1 MGRASTT
8 PSHLRVLES
17 YLSIAPRSVDSRLTF
32 AWSFGLVCFAIVL
45 AAGGIVVDV
54 LAFAAPRS
62 QLGIAALGA
71 VLGGAATLWCIR
83 MRRRRLA
90 ERARWRAAAEQ
101 LATSIGGQLL
111 GLDATLGWLCAHWP
125 HAVRVEDFA
134 YSKCA
139 HAIAT
144 PTALIH
150 FEPEGTRDDSELP
163 EAHFVVL
170 VSPRTANTAGER
182 SNVALER
189 AGFAIERHGDHAV
202 ARLDADTRARVF
214 ANPEALTEVTPLVRG
229 LLGS

>member
-1 MGRASTT
+1 MPTT
-8 PSHLRVLES
+8 PAHLRALES
-17 YLSIAPRSVDSRLTF
+17 YLSIAPRSVDSTLTF
-32 AWSFGLVCFAIVL
+32 AWVFGLVCFAIVL

-54 LAFAAPRS
+54 LAFGAPRS

-71 VLGGAATLWCIR
+71 VLGGAGTLWCIR

-90 ERARWRAAAEQ
+90 ERARWLAAAEQ
-101 LATSIGGQLL
+101 LASSVGGWLL
-111 GLDATLGWLCAHWP
+111 SVDETLGWLCAHWP

-134 YSKCA
+134 YGKCA
-139 HAIAT
+139 HTIAA

-150 FEPEGTRDDSELP
+150 FEPEGTRADSELP
-163 EAHFVVL
+163 EAHLVVL
-170 VSPRTANTAGER
+170 VLRRTANAP
-182 SNVALER
+182 
-189 AGFAIERHGDHAV
+189 GFAPGFTIKHVENATV